1 MRDQFNLIRK
11 IPWKVLIILD
21 ACRAD
26 AFEPYRKFGD
36 YQTVIPP
43 ASCTEKW
50 VQAVGPWMKEN
61 DVLYFSG
68 NPVVDRAVRKYEIH
82 LRRISIWK
90 EHWGYFTPLSIPT
103 IHPMSVASVG
113 LTYID
118 IYRNSLFGTLLE
130 PPRYV
135 FHFMQPHCPYIGA
148 VPLAIGRAG
157 GGKHRLFIAVRSLRR
172 PTQAVASGDI
182 TWKDV
187 RVAYDAN
194 LALVWE
200 AVQVI
205 GAAMPDERIV
215 VTADHGNMLGEDG
228 RFGHRSNWRYPELM
242 EVPWLDTTGR
252 RLAGRDVSTT
262 LKKLEA
268 LGYV

>member
-1 MRDQFNLIRK
+1 MEDQFNLIRK

-36 YQTVIPP
+36 YQTVITP
-43 ASCTEKW
+43 AVCTEQW
-50 VQAVGPWMKEN
+50 VRTVGPWMSEQTN
-61 DVLYFSG
+61 LVYVNA
-68 NPVVDRAVRKYEIH
+68 NPVVDKAARKYGFPLH
-82 LRRISIWK
+82 LESLWK
-90 EHWGYFTPLSIPT
+90 THWGYFTPLHIPT
-103 IHPMSVASVG
+103 IHPMSVASTALNLEMTDMTVG
-113 LTYID
+113 
-118 IYRNSLFGTLLE
+118 
-130 PPRYV
+130 RYV
-135 FHFMQPHCPYIGA
+135 IHFVQPHCPYIGA
-148 VPLAIGRAG
+148 VPLAIGRSG
-157 GGKHRLFIAVRSLRR
+157 RGTHRLFIAVRSLRR
-172 PTQAVASGDI
+172 PTKAVASGDI
-182 TWKDV
+182 TWEDV

-194 LALVWE
+194 LALAWE

-228 RFGHRSNWRYPELM
+228 KFGHKCHWWYPELL

-252 RLAGRDVSTT
+252 KLAGRDVSTT